1 MCKRLSVNPWV
12 SHISVEDLRL
22 KCFEAKFK
30 SVAAPYLSVNKGVS
44 GVILDLLGYFILIII
59 VLWILS
65 ASIKVVREYE
75 RGVVFRLGR
84 FIGAKGPGLFFI
96 VPIAD
101 RFIKI
106 DLRIVAFDISKQR
119 VVTKDNVS
127 VDVDAAVYYRVFDP
141 AKAVL
146 QVENYLQAT
155 NLLAQTTLRDV
166 LGQVELDDLLTKREE
181 LSKKI
186 GEILD
191 IYTDPWGVKV
201 TAVAIKDVSIDE
213 TMLRAIA
220 KQAEAE
226 RERRARIIVAEGEY
240 LAAEKI
246 AAAAEK
252 YTTPGAL
259 RLRELQTL
267 TEIAREKNMVVVTS
281 TTAEDIGKIASM
293 VKALQEGK

>member
-1 MCKRLSVNPWV
+1 M
-12 SHISVEDLRL
+12 
-22 KCFEAKFK
+22 
-30 SVAAPYLSVNKGVS
+30 
-44 GVILDLLGYFILIII
+44 III

-106 DLRIVAFDISKQR
+106 DLRIVAFDIPKQR

-166 LGQVELDDLLTKREE
+166 LGQVDLDDLLTKREE

-191 IYTDPWGVKV
+191 TYTDPWGVKV

-281 TTAEDIGKIASM
+281 TAAEDIGKIASM
-293 VKALQEGK
+293 VKALQERK

>member
-1 MCKRLSVNPWV
+1 
-12 SHISVEDLRL
+12 
-22 KCFEAKFK
+22 
-30 SVAAPYLSVNKGVS
+30 
-44 GVILDLLGYFILIII
+44 
-59 VLWILS
+59 
-65 ASIKVVREYE
+65 
-75 RGVVFRLGR
+75 
-84 FIGAKGPGLFFI
+84 
-96 VPIAD
+96 
-101 RFIKI
+101 
-106 DLRIVAFDISKQR
+106 
-119 VVTKDNVS
+119 VTKDNVS

-141 AKAVL
+141 SKAVL

-191 IYTDPWGVKV
+191 TYTDPWGVKV

-246 AAAAEK
+246 AAAAER

-281 TTAEDIGKIASM
+281 TTVAEDIGKIASM
-293 VKALQEGK
+293 VKALQERK